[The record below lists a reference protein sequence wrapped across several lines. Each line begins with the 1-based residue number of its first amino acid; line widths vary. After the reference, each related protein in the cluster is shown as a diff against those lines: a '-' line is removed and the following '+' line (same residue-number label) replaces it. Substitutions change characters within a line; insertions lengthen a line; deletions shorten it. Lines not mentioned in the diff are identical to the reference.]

1 MKLRIATWNIH
12 KGVSALGRRPR
23 VHGIKQALA
32 GIGADI
38 VFLQEVQGRHDLLAL
53 KHASWPSQGQHEFL
67 ATDTQHSAYGK
78 NAVYDHGHHGNA
90 LLSNFP
96 ISAVR
101 NHDVSDHAFESRG
114 ILHCAVTFGTQVI
127 HCYVVHLGLFAGSR
141 LRQTEAL
148 IEAVSTSTPIDA
160 PLLIAGDF
168 NDWTN
173 ALSEHLCARL
183 DVVEVFDRELKA
195 PRFSNFLRRL
205 SGRSPR
211 SAAAR
216 TFPAVMPMLQLDRI
230 YVRGFD
236 VIDAKVLFGA
246 SWARLSD
253 HAPITAELMLQP
265 AQHPALPDA
274 PISSKSLD
282 SPQLLCLPDASA
294 GPSPAASPNMTTHAS
309 GEL

>member
-12 KGVSALGRRPR
+12 KGVSALARRPR

-38 VFLQEVQGRHDLLAL
+38 VFLQEVQGRHDLLAI

-67 ATDTQHSAYGK
+67 AGESQHSAYGK

-90 LLSNFP
+90 LLSSYP
-96 ISAVR
+96 ITAVR
-101 NHDVSDHAFESRG
+101 NHDISDHAFESRG
-114 ILHCAVTFGTQVI
+114 ILHCAVTIDTRLI
-127 HCYVVHLGLFAGSR
+127 HCYVVHLGLFGGSR

-148 IEAVSTSTPIDA
+148 IEAVSASAPNDA

-173 ALSEHLCARL
+173 SLSAHLCARL
-183 DVVEVFDRELKA
+183 GVTEVFDRELKA
-195 PRFSNFLRRL
+195 SRFGSYLRRL
-205 SGRSPR
+205 SGRGPR
-211 SAAAR
+211 KAPAR
-216 TFPAVMPMLQLDRI
+216 TFPAAMPMLQLDRV

-253 HAPITAELMLQP
+253 HAPIVTELTL
-265 AQHPALPDA
+265 HPV
-274 PISSKSLD
+274 
-282 SPQLLCLPDASA
+282 
-294 GPSPAASPNMTTHAS
+294 AASPIETSHAS
-309 GEL
+309 GQL

>member
-38 VFLQEVQGRHDLLAL
+38 VFLQEVQGRHDLLAI
-53 KHASWPSQGQHEFL
+53 KHASWPSQSQHEFL
-67 ATDTQHSAYGK
+67 ANDAQHSAYGK

-96 ISAVR
+96 IAAVR

-114 ILHCAVTFGTQVI
+114 ILHCVVTIDARVI
-127 HCYVVHLGLFAGSR
+127 HCYVIHLGLFAGSR

-148 IEAVSTSTPIDA
+148 IDAVSASAPSDA

-173 ALSEHLCARL
+173 SLSESFCERL
-183 DVVEVFDRELKA
+183 GVTEVFDRQLTTS
-195 PRFSNFLRRL
+195 RFGSYLRRL
-205 SGRSPR
+205 SGRGPR
-211 SAAAR
+211 KAPAR
-216 TFPAVMPMLQLDRI
+216 TFPAAMPVLQLDRI

-236 VIDAKVLFGA
+236 VVDAKVLFGA

-253 HAPITAELMLQP
+253 HAPIMTELILRP
-265 AQHPALPDA
+265 VSHLISPDV
-274 PISSKSLD
+274 
-282 SPQLLCLPDASA
+282 
-294 GPSPAASPNMTTHAS
+294 PNEMTHES
-309 GEL
+309 G

>member
-12 KGVSALGRRPR
+12 KGVSALGSRPR

-38 VFLQEVQGRHDLLAL
+38 VFLQEVQGRHDLLAI
-53 KHASWPSQGQHEFL
+53 KHASWPSQSQHEFL

-96 ISAVR
+96 IAIVR

-114 ILHCAVTFGTQVI
+114 ILHCVVTIDTRII

-148 IEAVSTSTPIDA
+148 IEAVSASAPSNA

-173 ALSEHLCARL
+173 SLSESLCERL
-183 DVVEVFDRELKA
+183 GVTEVFDRQLT
-195 PRFSNFLRRL
+195 PSRFGSYLRRL
-205 SGRSPR
+205 SGRGPR
-211 SAAAR
+211 KAPAR
-216 TFPAVMPMLQLDRI
+216 TFPAAMPLLQLDRI

-236 VIDAKVLFGA
+236 VLEAKVLFGA

-253 HAPITAELMLQP
+253 HAPITAELILQP
-265 AQHPALPDA
+265 AANSTSPD
-274 PISSKSLD
+274 SLNEI
-282 SPQLLCLPDASA
+282 A
-294 GPSPAASPNMTTHAS
+294 NAS
-309 GEL
+309 G

>member
-38 VFLQEVQGRHDLLAL
+38 VFLQEVQGRHDLLAI
-53 KHASWPSQGQHEFL
+53 KHASWPSQSQHEFL
-67 ATDTQHSAYGK
+67 ANDAQHSAYGK

-96 ISAVR
+96 IAAVR

-114 ILHCAVTFGTQVI
+114 ILHCVVTIDARVI
-127 HCYVVHLGLFAGSR
+127 HCYVIHLGLFAGSR

-148 IEAVSTSTPIDA
+148 IDAVSASAPSDA

-173 ALSEHLCARL
+173 SLSESLCAQL
-183 DVVEVFDRELKA
+183 GVTEVFDRQLTTS
-195 PRFSNFLRRL
+195 RFGSYLRRL
-205 SGRSPR
+205 SGRGPR
-211 SAAAR
+211 KAPAR
-216 TFPAVMPMLQLDRI
+216 TFPAAMPVLQLDRI

-236 VIDAKVLFGA
+236 VVDAKVLFGA

-253 HAPITAELMLQP
+253 HAPIMTELILQP
-265 AQHPALPDA
+265 VSHLISPDV
-274 PISSKSLD
+274 
-282 SPQLLCLPDASA
+282 
-294 GPSPAASPNMTTHAS
+294 PNEMTHES
-309 GEL
+309 G